1 MENAFLYEY
10 LRYVKDKLRYFENPN
25 NANQANA
32 IKAIICNDTRGNIEE
47 DYSEQKEAL
56 SKLGGIVESMKIAKK
71 KKSAH
76 KTEEDKTLFELGK
89 EAGYRLNRY
98 DRAISRI
105 QQYLIHY
112 EAMLKNWDC
121 SFVVIF
127 ENEEVWTVN
136 YTRSL
141 RKDRIDTHIARFNYL
156 HSDMNLLVIPDYST
170 QDDLSKP
177 LIQALKD
184 NPSAY
189 GTSVV
194 VLSFEEL
201 LDMIMA
207 NIFCYKRKD
216 GILSKVPS
224 KLEAAI
230 INGLRGVEIEK
241 IYGKCLSNKIN
252 YDCYIRNI
260 NSWKAEET
268 EGAFFPSEFSYIM
281 DYILSDKRISKSDIS
296 RIESLDIGDLKLKPD
311 IFIRLY
317 LNDGSVQEVGISI
330 KSSGAESVSFHEK
343 KAEDFIRVLGIND
356 EDVKDTLIRFQE
368 VRAVKN
374 LSSSEQRALTD
385 FFSDADN
392 KRKLVTWVVSGED
405 TDQYRA
411 HYVLSHHYGNDGDS
425 LGISIVSANTY
436 IEEIISKGDSKT
448 FNSGFSWTYKGV
460 IQLKGS
466 VL

>member
-10 LRYVKDKLRYFENPN
+10 LRYTKDELKYFENPD
-25 NANQANA
+25 NANQVNA
-32 IKAIICNDTRGNIEE
+32 IKAIICNDTRGNIEG
-47 DYSEQKEAL
+47 DYLEQTEAL
-56 SKLGGIVESMKIAKK
+56 YKLSAIVESMKIAKK
-71 KKSAH
+71 KKPTQ
-76 KTEEDKTLFELGK
+76 KKEEDKALYELCK

-98 DRAISRI
+98 NKAIERI

-127 ENEEVWTVN
+127 ENDEIWTVN

-177 LIQALKD
+177 LIKALKD

-194 VLSFEEL
+194 VVSFEEL

-207 NIFCYKRKD
+207 NIFCYKRRD
-216 GILSKVPS
+216 GILGRVPS
-224 KLEAAI
+224 KTEIAI

-241 IYGKCLSNKIN
+241 IYGKCLSNRTN
-252 YDCYIRNI
+252 YDCYIKNVD
-260 NSWKAEET
+260 SWKAEET
-268 EGAFFPSEFSYIM
+268 NDSFLPGEFSYIM
-281 DYILSDKRISKSDIS
+281 DYILSDKHINKADVSK
-296 RIESLDIGDLKLKPD
+296 IESLDIGELKLKPD
-311 IFIRLY
+311 VFIRLY
-317 LNDGSVQEVGISI
+317 LNDGSVYEAGISI
-330 KSSGAESVSFHEK
+330 KSSSSESVSFHEK
-343 KAEDFIRVLGIND
+343 KAEDFIRVLEIND
-356 EDVKDTLIRFQE
+356 EAVKNALIHFQE
-368 VRAVKN
+368 ARAVKN
-374 LSSSEQRALTD
+374 LSASEQRSLTE
-385 FFSDADN
+385 FFSYENN

-405 TDQYRA
+405 ADQYRA

-436 IEEIISKGDSKT
+436 IEEIISRGDSKT